1 MARKKIEPIESLG
14 KDTDKLMVQKSKPL
28 FALWRSELTLAEFK
42 ILDTYLARIDSH
54 NPDKRAVMFEK
65 GELENLLGVKKINV
79 ADLDER
85 LSHLMTTIKI
95 EDSSTKRGFTRIAL
109 FEKAVAEQDD
119 YGLWQVQL
127 ECTRSAMKY
136 VFNLDNIGYLRYKL
150 RCITA
155 LKSRQA
161 YILFMFLESNRFRT
175 PFEVELEELKTILC
189 CEKEEA
195 YKEYKRFNDRVLKRI
210 QKELNEKTECKF
222 QYEPIKKGRSVVAIR
237 FILETL
243 PKASLEEV
251 DENQI
256 TIEQWQEAVEAETDK
271 ELWQKPLEPYKLTQE
286 QYDVIWSLL
295 ITIPD
300 ERLPQSPACYGAL
313 ELMRYHY
320 IDQKVAEI
328 KARGNIKNPYNY
340 LVKIMKGDTKE

>member
-1 MARKKIEPIESLG
+1 
-14 KDTDKLMVQKSKPL
+14 
-28 FALWRSELTLAEFK
+28 
-42 ILDTYLARIDSH
+42 
-54 NPDKRAVMFEK
+54 
-65 GELENLLGVKKINV
+65 
-79 ADLDER
+79 
-85 LSHLMTTIKI
+85 MTTIKI

-119 YGLWQVQL
+119 CGLWQVQL

-189 CEKEEA
+189 CEKEET
-195 YKEYKRFNDRVLKRI
+195 YKQFKRFNDLVLKRI

-237 FILETL
+237 FMLETL

-300 ERLPQSPACYGAL
+300 YKLPQSPACYGAL

-320 IDQKVAEI
+320 IQQKVTEI